1 MPPKLLVDLSGIDLT
16 RVAIPIE
23 KIRAVNPQRYEM
35 EQLSGVITYRPEL
48 GYIIGFRDVRPDE
61 FWVRG
66 HIPGRPLF
74 PGVLMIEAAAQ
85 LSSFYYKL
93 FMDTQPPARAP
104 ASPMR
109 APTKSEPGRAGEAEA
124 LSSVGLPRRAPAGQ
138 EARGVSRFVGFG
150 GVTDVKFRRTVE
162 PGDRLIIIAV
172 SRELKSRRAVFDTQ
186 EVVGD
191 KLVFEGTIIGMPV
204 GDVPRSEGTQ
214 G

>member
-23 KIRAVNPQRYEM
+23 EIRQVNPQRYEM
-35 EQLSGVITYRPEL
+35 EQLSGVITYRPDL
-48 GYIIGFRDVRPDE
+48 GYIVGYRDVRPDE

-93 FMDTQPPARAP
+93 F
-104 ASPMR
+104 
-109 APTKSEPGRAGEAEA
+109 
-124 LSSVGLPRRAPAGQ
+124 VGKDDP
-138 EARGVSRFVGFG
+138 RFVGFG

-162 PGDRLIIIAV
+162 PGERLIIIAV
-172 SRELKSRRAVFDTQ
+172 CSELKSRRAVFDTQ

-191 KLVFEGTIIGMPV
+191 RLVFEGTIIGMPV
-204 GDVPRSEGTQ
+204 GDVPKSEGT
-214 G
+214 

>member
-23 KIRAVNPQRYEM
+23 EIREVNPQRYEM
-35 EQLSGVITYRPEL
+35 EQLSGIITYRPDL
-48 GYIIGFRDVRPDE
+48 GYIVAFRDVRPDE

-93 FMDTQPPARAP
+93 FMDKEPPAGAP
-104 ASPMR
+104 ATSG
-109 APTKSEPGRAGEAEA
+109 PGRGGEAEA
-124 LSSVGLPRRAPAGQ
+124 LSSVGLPRQAPAGQ
-138 EARGVSRFVGFG
+138 KTRSVTRFVGFG

-204 GDVPRSEGTQ
+204 GDVPKSEGAQ